1 MDGPTAA
8 DLRDWRIERRG
19 PGPVFDH
26 CVAEMRAHLG
36 TGSEGAS
43 GAGAL
48 VLEAGDGGADGYTAT
63 VSADQVLLR
72 GDNPRGLVN
81 AVAWTLEQL
90 GFGWVEPGDSGR
102 AFRNGLVLRPG
113 QYREQPQFPTRTLI
127 LGQDA
132 LHDDWRAWLE
142 WASRNRLNDVF
153 FHDTPPSRLGRT
165 ESRPAT
171 AGELAADGG
180 GWLFERW
187 DADGPAIVAAA
198 RERGMTIQFGG
209 HHLPGLVPRRHF
221 ELHPEWFPLR
231 GGQRDPRYNLCVSS
245 AGALDCL
252 RAGAREFVAAYPGA
266 DVYHFWADDIRGGGW
281 CECPGC
287 AALTASD
294 QALIATNAVA
304 EALTGR
310 RVRVAHLAYHD
321 TVAPPASVRPAE
333 GVLLLWAPR
342 ERCYAHG
349 IADPA
354 CEKNREEYWKPFTG
368 LLEAFGTDSG
378 RIQTFEYYSDA
389 ILFKGVGPTHLGVLQ
404 ADARAYAGAGVSNL
418 QDLMVGD
425 RPWIGAP
432 WHAWWFARCAWD
444 PARDATAALEQYCAL
459 AFAGAPAEYAAISR
473 RAEAAY
479 LKLLDLDDLEMIARH
494 DVLDFSA
501 QPRETLRTKAREAVE
516 AAAELD
522 ACAYETLRLAS
533 TTWETHARPLREA
546 AQATFVAAIAGHLA
560 ARTAAWDAALDGEAD
575 RARGLL
581 ETARERL
588 AAVEAWDAE
597 WNTPAYAVITSGM
610 RRAMHYHIRR
620 VEALLA

>member
-1 MDGPTAA
+1 MDGLTAA
-8 DLRDWRIERRG
+8 DLQDWRIERRG
-19 PGPVFDH
+19 SGPVFEH
-26 CVAEMRAHLG
+26 CAAELRAHLG
-36 TGSEGAS
+36 SPIDSAPGPGAI
-43 GAGAL
+43 
-48 VLEAGDGGADGYTAT
+48 VLEAADGSIDGYTVT

-81 AVAWTLEQL
+81 GVAWLLEQV
-90 GFGWVEPGDSGR
+90 GFGWVEPGASGR
-102 AFRNGLVLRPG
+102 AYREGRLLRPG
-113 QYREQPQFPTRTLI
+113 EYREQPQFPTRTLI

-132 LHDDWRAWLE
+132 LHDDWRDWIE
-142 WASRNRLNDVF
+142 WASRNRLNDIF

-165 ESRPAT
+165 GSRPAT
-171 AGELAADGG
+171 AAELAADGS

-187 DADGPAIVAAA
+187 HADGPAIVAAA

-209 HHLPGLVPRRHF
+209 HHLPALVPRRHF
-221 ELHPEWFPLR
+221 DAHPDWFPLR
-231 GGQRDPRYNLCVSS
+231 GGRRDPRYNLCVSS

-252 RAGAREFVAAYPGA
+252 RAGARDFVAAYPGA

-281 CECPGC
+281 CECSGC
-287 AALTASD
+287 ADLTASD
-294 QALIATNAVA
+294 QALIATNVVA
-304 EALTGR
+304 EALTGSG
-310 RVRVAHLAYHD
+310 VRVAHLAYHD
-321 TVAPPASVRPAE
+321 TVAPPVRVRPGD

-354 CEKNREEYWKPFTG
+354 CAKNREEYWKPFTG
-368 LLEAFGTDSG
+368 LVEAFGAGDG
-378 RIQTFEYYSDA
+378 RIQAFEYYSDA
-389 ILFKGVGPTHLGVLQ
+389 ILFKGIGPTHLDVLR
-404 ADARAYAGAGVSNL
+404 ADARAYADAGVSNL

-432 WHAWWFARCAWD
+432 WHAWWFARSGWD
-444 PARDATAALEQYCAL
+444 PEQDATAALEQYCAL
-459 AFAGAPAEYAAISR
+459 AFPGAPADYAAISR

-479 LKLLDLDDLEMIARH
+479 GKLLDLHDLEMIPRH

-501 QPRETLRTKAREAVE
+501 QPRETLRRKAQEALE

-560 ARTAAWDAALDGEAD
+560 ARTAAWDAALDGD
-575 RARGLL
+575 TGRARGLL

-597 WNTPAYAVITSGM
+597 WNTPAHAVITAGM
-610 RRAMHYHIRR
+610 RRAMHYHTGR
-620 VEALLA
+620 VEALLG